1 MKLSKNWLKDYVDIE
16 NHDLFHTLSLHTSE
30 VEEEIKIG
38 HLPNIVV
45 GHVKE
50 VTQHP
55 NADKLRVAQVDTG
68 ENSLRTIVCGAP
80 NLEVGQKVAA
90 ALPGAVMPAG
100 FTITVSPLRGV
111 ESQGMLCSEDE
122 MGLTA
127 ERQPGIMVLPGDAPV
142 GIPIEEYLDTKD
154 TVLDIENKS
163 ITNRP
168 DLFGHYGIAR
178 ECSALFDLPLKPYN
192 SHSVD
197 WESTLSPLQITI
209 EDTDACKRYVGVRI
223 ENLVPKASPD
233 WLQKRL
239 KAIGHTPRN
248 SIVDVT
254 NYIMYDLGL
263 PLHAFDGEKVGEEII
278 VGFQNVKE
286 QELET
291 LDDKKRS
298 VSDAVLLIKDNHK
311 PLALA
316 GIMGLKESAISDN
329 TTSILLEAACFNGAT
344 IRKGELVLSLR
355 TEASIRYEKYLDP
368 ELCMSAIEKAISL
381 LLEIHPG
388 ARLASAVTDIYP
400 APAAAVTVKTSFDFL
415 RSRIGN
421 DFSDEK
427 IITTLE
433 KLGFVLTG
441 GNEAL
446 QIHVP
451 SWRATGDISIPEDIV
466 EELVRMHGY
475 DNIVPTAPLMP
486 LRPAH
491 KQKEYDLKERLTT
504 LLAGEYHLH
513 ETLSY
518 SFYSKELHALF
529 GLEKLPEHEAIVV
542 QNPLSAEQEI
552 MRTSLAPQMARHAA
566 KESSMSDTYGIFEIE
581 KVYRKS
587 GGAVMDEKRGKS
599 KEPVH
604 IGIAVAKD
612 VQETNQQTLYDSHP
626 FYHVKH
632 IVEDIAAHHG
642 ATVRFELSS
651 SPLSY
656 LHPLR
661 STEVYLNNM
670 YWGYVGELHP
680 KVAHAL
686 DSTKTIVISELNID
700 TLLQNM
706 SEPAFKAYSLF
717 PTVQRDISILVEKKQ
732 QVGDILSFVK
742 NFHTHISAVALTD
755 IFEGQSIE
763 SGKKSVTL
771 SLTLED
777 TTKTMT
783 DEEVLTIMNTL
794 FEALK
799 KEFDLEIR
807 GV

>member
-1 MKLSKNWLKDYVDIE
+1 MKISKNWLKDYVDIE
-16 NHDLFHTLSLHTSE
+16 NHDLFHTLSLHTAE
-30 VEEEIKIG
+30 VEEEIKVG

-50 VTQHP
+50 VAQHP

-68 ENSLRTIVCGAP
+68 EGAWRTIVCGAP

-122 MGLTA
+122 LGLTT
-127 ERQPGIMVLPGDAPV
+127 ERQPGIMTLPADAPV
-142 GIPIEEYLDTKD
+142 GKTIEEYLQTKD
-154 TVLDIENKS
+154 IVLDIENKS

-192 SHSVD
+192 THSVS
-197 WESTLSPLQITI
+197 WESTLSPLRITL
-209 EDTDACKRYVGVRI
+209 EDTSACKRYIGVRI
-223 ENLVPKASPD
+223 ENVVPKASPE

-263 PLHAFDGEKVGEEII
+263 PLHAFDGAKVGEEIFI
-278 VGFQNVKE
+278 GFQSVAE

-298 VSDAVLLIKDNHK
+298 VSDSVLLIKDAQK

-316 GIMGLKESAISDN
+316 GIMGLKDSAITDN
-329 TTSILLEAACFNGAT
+329 TTSILLEAACFDGAK
-344 IRKGELVLSLR
+344 IRKGELVLNLR

-368 ELCMSAIEKAISL
+368 ELCMPAIEKAISL

-388 ARLASAVTDIYP
+388 ARLASAVTDVYP
-400 APAAAVTVKTSFDFL
+400 APASSVTVSTSFDFL
-415 RSRIGN
+415 RARIGN
-421 DFSDEK
+421 NFSDEK
-427 IITTLE
+427 MTTMLE
-433 KLGFVLTG
+433 KLGFQLTAD
-441 GNEAL
+441 NDQL
-446 QIHVP
+446 TVTVP

-475 DNIVPTAPLMP
+475 DNIEPTAPLMP
-486 LRPAH
+486 LRPAK
-491 KQKEYDLKERLTT
+491 KQKIYEMKERLTS
-504 LLAGEYHLH
+504 LFANEYHLQ

-529 GLEKLPEHEAIVV
+529 GLDTMPVHDAIVV
-542 QNPLSAEQEI
+542 QNPLSSEQEI
-552 MRTSLAPQMARHAA
+552 MRTTLAPQLARHAA
-566 KESSMSDTYGIFEIE
+566 KESNMNDTYGIFEIE

-587 GGAVMDEKRGKS
+587 NGSVIDNSTEKS
-599 KEPVH
+599 CEPVH
-604 IGIAVAKD
+604 IGIALAKTTN
-612 VQETNQQTLYDSHP
+612 ETDQQSLYDSHP
-626 FYHVKH
+626 FYHAKH
-632 IVEDIAAHHG
+632 IVEDLAAQF
-642 ATVRFELSS
+642 ALSVRFETST
-651 SPLSY
+651 SPTNY

-661 STEVYLNNM
+661 STDVFIGDTYC
-670 YWGYVGELHP
+670 GYIGELHP
-680 KVAHAL
+680 KIAHAL
-686 DSTKTIVISELNID
+686 DSTKTIVIAELSMEAMLTNVSS
-700 TLLQNM
+700 T
-706 SEPAFKAYSLF
+706 SFKAYSLF
-717 PTVQRDISILVEKKQ
+717 PTVDRDISILIDKKQ
-732 QVGDILSFVK
+732 QVGDIISFVQH
-742 NFHTHISAVALTD
+742 FHPQISRVSLMD
-755 IFEGQSIE
+755 IFEGASIA
-763 SGKKSVTL
+763 SDKKSVTI
-771 SLTLED
+771 SMTLED

-783 DEEVLTIMNTL
+783 DEEVTAIMTSL

-799 KEFDLEIR
+799 QEFDLEIR